1 MGSVASH
8 MTESTLVPETRAG
21 GAGSVEAMEGMP
33 RQEEVVER
41 TERITKRI
49 QELLLSAQDGK
60 DERFARSPLVL
71 MLY

>member
-1 MGSVASH
+1 MGSVVSH
-8 MTESTLVPETRAG
+8 MTDSTLVPETRAG
-21 GAGSVEAMEGMP
+21 AAASVEAMEGMP
-33 RQEEVVER
+33 KQEEVVER

-60 DERFARSPLVL
+60 DERFASLPLVI